1 MSDGIELQPFG
12 DAALRARL
20 PDDVDARSLLRALRA
35 LPGVI
40 DAVVTE
46 RHALVTFEP
55 PFWPESVAEAIV
67 ASVGARASTS
77 APQPITIAVR
87 YDGEDLAD
95 VAAAA
100 GLAPPE
106 VVALHGAREYVVAA
120 VGFMPGFAYLRGLDP
135 RLRVPRRSTPRPR
148 VPALAV
154 AIAGPYSGVYPFASP
169 GGWNLLGT
177 AVGFSA
183 FDATAGARL
192 SLGDRVRFVALEDP
206 AAGAR

>member
-1 MSDGIELQPFG
+1 MRDEIELQPFG

-20 PDDVDARSLLRALRA
+20 PDDVDARSLLRALRS

-46 RHALVTFEP
+46 RHALVTFDP
-55 PFWPESVAEAIV
+55 PFGPDGVAEAIV
-67 ASVGARASTS
+67 ASVGEPASTG
-77 APQPITIAVR
+77 APAPITIGVR
-87 YDGEDLAD
+87 YDGDDLAK

-100 GLAPPE
+100 RLAPRE
-106 VVALHGAREYVVAA
+106 VVALHSAGEYVVAA

-135 RLRVPRRSTPRPR
+135 RLSVPRRSAPRPR

-177 AVGFSA
+177 AVGFSP
-183 FDATAGARL
+183 FDAIAGARL